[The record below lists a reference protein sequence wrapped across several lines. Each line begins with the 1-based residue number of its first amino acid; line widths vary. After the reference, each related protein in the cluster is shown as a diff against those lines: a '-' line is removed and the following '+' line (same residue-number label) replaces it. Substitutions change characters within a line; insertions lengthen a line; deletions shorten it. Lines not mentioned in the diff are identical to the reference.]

1 MNISEILKR
10 YFEYLYE
17 AEKSPETVVKY
28 VGNVRR
34 FLEYLDDRPLDKSA
48 VIGFKNSL
56 VSGGEYS
63 VGSINTVIAPVN
75 SYLRYLNRRDCCV
88 RSLRTHR
95 KICYP
100 EDKELTKHDYLRLLE
115 AAGLKRQARPTPS
128 PSPART
134 ATATML
140 K

>member
-10 YFEYLYE
+10 YSEYLYE
-17 AEKSPETVVKY
+17 AEKSPATVVEY

-56 VSGGEYS
+56 VSGGVYS
-63 VGSINTVIAPVN
+63 VGSINTVIASVN

-88 RSLRTHR
+88 RSLRTQR
-95 KICYP
+95 KIYYP
-100 EDKELTKHDYLRLLE
+100 EDKELTKQDYLRLLE

-128 PSPART
+128 PSLART

>member
-10 YFEYLYE
+10 YSEYLYE
-17 AEKSPETVVKY
+17 AEKSPATVVEY

-48 VIGFKNSL
+48 VIGFKNGL

-63 VGSINTVIAPVN
+63 VGSINTVIASVN
-75 SYLRYLNRRDCCV
+75 SYLRYLNRLDCCV
-88 RSLRTHR
+88 RSLITQR
-95 KICYP
+95 KIYYP
-100 EDKELTKHDYLRLLE
+100 EDKELTKQDYLRLLE

-134 ATATML
+134 ATATKLM
-140 K
+140 